1 MSDTRRKVFINA
13 RFLTESVTGV
23 QRWAREVLTAWDG
36 MLADGT
42 IDRERYRF
50 IALTPS
56 APLEGTHYDHIEIQI
71 GGRFRSHIWEQLS
84 LPRLAKGGFLVNLK
98 NTAPLRHPN
107 FSMVIF
113 DLQVYGATQTH
124 SGLFRKYYTW
134 LLPRAVKRAKAV
146 ATISQSSA
154 REIEKYLGYPQ
165 ALVAVADSAHEH
177 IQRIE
182 PQEDIL
188 RREKLETRGY
198 LLAVSSLNP
207 NKNFAAI
214 LRAMKLADIKVPLV
228 IAGGTNP
235 RVFEGSE
242 LLETL
247 PENAHHVGRVSDG
260 ELRALYE
267 HALGFVFP
275 SFYEGW
281 GLPPGE
287 AMHLGCPVIVSNT
300 TSLPEVCGDAALYC
314 DPADDASIAKQMRR
328 LVEDSALRHDLSV
341 MGRARSLT
349 FSWPRTAGIL
359 WQQIM
364 PAIDHAK
371 F

>member
-1 MSDTRRKVFINA
+1 MSQQRKLVFINA
-13 RFLTESVTGV
+13 RFLTEPLTGV
-23 QRWAREVLTAWDG
+23 QRYGREMLSAWDG

-50 IALTPS
+50 IALMPS
-56 APLEGTHYDHIEIQI
+56 PALEGTHYEHIEMRVA
-71 GGRFRSHIWEQLS
+71 GRMRSHLWEQIS
-84 LPRLAKGGFLVNLK
+84 LPRLAKGGFLINLK

-107 FSMVIF
+107 FSMVIH
-113 DLQVYGATQTH
+113 DLQVIGAPETH
-124 SGLFRKYYTW
+124 SGLFKKYYTW
-134 LLPRAVKRAKAV
+134 NLPRAVKRAKAV
-146 ATISQSSA
+146 AAVSQA
-154 REIEKYLGYPQ
+154 TAAEIEKYFGYPQ
-165 ALVAVADSAHEH
+165 AMITVTTEGHEH

-182 PQEDIL
+182 SQEDIL
-188 RREKLETRGY
+188 KREKLETRGY

-214 LRAMKLADIKVPLV
+214 LRAMTLAQVQVPLV

-235 RVFEGSE
+235 RVFEGTE
-242 LLETL
+242 LLDSL
-247 PENAHHVGRVSDG
+247 PENARHVGRVSDG

-287 AMHLGCPVIVSNT
+287 AMQLGCPVIVSNT

-328 LVEDSALRHDLSV
+328 LVEDSALRHELSG
-341 MGRARSLT
+341 MGRARALT
-349 FSWPRTAGIL
+349 FSWRKAAERL
-359 WQQIM
+359 WQQLA
-364 PAIDHAK
+364 PAIAHLDS
-371 F
+371 